1 MITGSD
7 WRRRRG
13 AGIAV
18 GVLGALALTAALLP
32 AEEPVSY
39 RPTVWFLVVVVAAAL
54 VGGLWGLVVATA
66 CSVIGVWFTV
76 ATPPHTFSAPD
87 PDEWWGLI
95 GYAVAALVL
104 GLLVTRL
111 ETALRERDD
120 AVEARLRVEAD
131 ARAQRELDATRAELF
146 ESELQRLR
154 VRRNVDAL
162 QDAMLPHELPTV
174 PGFELDACY
183 TPASPNLAV
192 GGDWYDAYLL
202 DADHLV
208 FAVGDVS
215 GHGVEAAALMA
226 QLRNAK
232 RAYVAEDPA
241 PGTVMAR
248 LNRYLCRLDTEHYAT
263 VVFGVLDLTDG
274 RCRWASAGHP
284 APAVFRPGGSA
295 TLVEIPALRGP
306 LLGLRE
312 DTTYQEIEH
321 QLQLGEGLLVY
332 TDGLVERRGAS
343 IDEGLDA
350 LVRALD
356 EHADEPTP
364 RLCDRLMDAVAGGHE
379 GRDDVC
385 QLLIRRVPPS

>member
-1 MITGSD
+1 MISGSD

-18 GVLGALALTAALLP
+18 GALGALGLTLLLLL
-32 AEEPVSY
+32 ADEPVSY
-39 RPTVWFLVVVVAAAL
+39 RPTVWYLVVVVAAAL
-54 VGGLWGLVVATA
+54 VGGLWGLIVATA
-66 CSVIGVWFTV
+66 CSVVGVWYTV

-95 GYAVAALVL
+95 GYAAAALVL

-111 ETALRERDD
+111 ETALRERDA

-146 ESELQRLR
+146 ASELQRLR

-174 PGFELDACY
+174 TGFELDACY
-183 TPASPNLAV
+183 TPASPDLAV

-202 DADHLV
+202 DAGHLV

-232 RAYVAEDPA
+232 RAFVSEDSA

-248 LNRYLCRLDTEHYAT
+248 LNRFLCRLDTEHYAT
-263 VVFGVLDLTDG
+263 VVFGVLDIEDG

-284 APAVFRPGGSA
+284 PPAVFRPDGPA
-295 TLVEIPALRGP
+295 ELVEIPDHRGP

-312 DTTYQEIEH
+312 GAAYQETEH
-321 QLQLGEGLLVY
+321 QLRRGEGLLVY

-343 IDEGLDA
+343 IDEGMEA

-356 EHADEPTP
+356 EYAGEPTA

-385 QLLIRRVPPS
+385 QLLIRRAPPT